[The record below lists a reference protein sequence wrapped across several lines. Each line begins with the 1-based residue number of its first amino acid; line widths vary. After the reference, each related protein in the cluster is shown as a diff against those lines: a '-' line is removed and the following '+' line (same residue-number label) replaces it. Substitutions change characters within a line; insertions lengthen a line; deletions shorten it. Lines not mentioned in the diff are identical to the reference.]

1 MDNMYEQK
9 QMPHN
14 NEAEQS
20 VLGAIILDPQLINST
35 QEVLLPESFY
45 RGAHQHIFRAMMNL
59 NEDGDEI
66 DVVTL
71 MDQLTKEG
79 TLSEAGGPQ
88 YLAELSNNVPTTRNI
103 QYYTNIVANHALKRR
118 LIQTADSIANDGY
131 DNELEL
137 DAILSDAERRIL
149 ELSSNRQSDGFKD
162 IRDVL
167 GQVYETAEEL
177 DQNSGQTP
185 GIPTGYRDL
194 DQMTAGFNRN
204 DLIILAARPSVGKTA
219 FALNIAQR

>member
-1 MDNMYEQK
+1 
-9 QMPHN
+9 
-14 NEAEQS
+14 
-20 VLGAIILDPQLINST
+20 
-35 QEVLLPESFY
+35 
-45 RGAHQHIFRAMMNL
+45 MMNL

-177 DQNSGQTP
+177 DQNSGP
-185 GIPTGYRDL
+185 
-194 DQMTAGFNRN
+194 N
-204 DLIILAARPSVGKTA
+204 ARHSYG
-219 FALNIAQR
+219 LS